1 MKNLL
6 LGTALVLAP
15 FAASAQEV
23 TISGG
28 VAVATSYD
36 LTANSGAEAEYPLSF
51 YMQAE
56 KNGFYGQ
63 LWFGL
68 LPAASAPDQVEMD
81 VVLGWSGEVSPGL
94 ELGVAYAAYFLDDS
108 GYDTSELIGSLTYAL
123 SDKVST
129 TLEVAY
135 DIEAEETDTSLGL
148 DYALTDKWALHGLVG
163 RETATPSTYYEVG
176 VTYAVTEEV
185 SLNVLFEDDDT
196 AGNKGALTFTM
207 AYDF

>member
-36 LTANSGAEAEYPLSF
+36 LTAKSGAEAEYPLSF

-123 SDKVST
+123 SDKLST

>member
-15 FAASAQEV
+15 CAASAQEV

-28 VAVATSYD
+28 VAIATSYD
-36 LTANSGAEAEYPLSF
+36 LTAKSGAEAEYPLSF

-68 LPAASAPDQVEMD
+68 LPAASAPDQLEMD

-94 ELGVAYAAYFLDDS
+94 ELGMAYAAYFLDDS

-123 SDKVST
+123 SDKLST

-148 DYALTDKWALHGLVG
+148 DYALTSKWALHGLVG

>member
-36 LTANSGAEAEYPLSF
+36 LTAKSGAEAEYPLSF

-108 GYDTSELIGSLTYAL
+108 GYSSSELIGSLTYAL